1 MPGTWNF
8 VRNRSLADILGGM
21 VADGRDL
28 PAWIADTLDARTL
41 TRSQV
46 IRDSHLNPT
55 FAYQIMAG
63 ARHASRDKLIQLAF
77 GLRLDPDD
85 ADAMLERGGM
95 SALRAYDRRDVV
107 VAYCLA
113 RSTGLAACDDLLW
126 SLGEDTIVGS

>member
-8 VRNRSLADILGGM
+8 VRNGSLADILGGM
-21 VADGRDL
+21 VVDERGL
-28 PAWIADTLDARTL
+28 PVWVADTLDARSL
-41 TRSQV
+41 ARSQV

-77 GLRLDPDD
+77 GLGLDPED

-95 SALRAYDRRDVV
+95 SALRTYDRRDVV

-113 RSTGLAACDDLLW
+113 RDTGLAACDDLLW
-126 SLGEDTIVGS
+126 SLGENTILGG